1 MLARVERLIGWRQIA
16 GPLVRRYIVLFLA
29 VVFVVLLANSLLEIG
44 FFYRDHNSLLIRAQ
58 REQAEAAAAKIGQFI
73 REIESQLGWTT
84 QLPWSTGTIDQRR
97 FDASRLLRQVQA
109 ITEFTQLDPAGK
121 EQLRVSRV
129 AVDVVASQAD
139 FSQKPVFIDAVA
151 NNVYYGPV
159 YFRRESEPYMTLALA
174 GGRRDAGVSVAEI
187 NLKLIWDV
195 VAAIKVGERGQAFV
209 VDAQGRLIAHPD
221 INLVLRYTDLTRLM
235 QVQVARA
242 TGSAAASESMQVAND
257 IAGREVLTAYAAIAP
272 LGWLVFVELPT
283 DEAYAPLYAAMQRS
297 AALLVAG
304 LTLVFLSGRFFAR
317 RITVPIQA
325 LRAGAARLGSG
336 DLTERILIQTGD
348 EFEALADQFNSM
360 AAQLQGSYADLER
373 KVDERT
379 HQLELAN
386 LAKSRFIAA
395 ASHDLRQPLHALTL
409 FVAHLRD
416 PMKASE
422 RSRLI
427 DRIGAAVAA
436 MNELFNALLDISK
449 LDAGALAP
457 NITEVPVARLL
468 ERIESTF
475 AEAALEKGLSLRLV
489 SSGAWV
495 RSDMIMLERILIN
508 LVSNAVRYTSHGG
521 VVVGCRRRENML
533 RIEVY
538 DSGPGIPEDQ
548 HRNIFEEF
556 YQVAKPEH
564 ERRVGIG
571 LGLAIVDRLCRLLG
585 HTVELTSTMGKGS
598 RFTIIVAMAA
608 APSKNEV
615 AASPPTTGDMVRGKT
630 VVVIDDVPLV
640 LEGMG
645 SLLRNWGFR
654 VVAAKSYDQALVQLV
669 KQNERPDL
677 IVSDY
682 HLPDGRSG
690 IEVIQQI
697 RDVFGTPIPAFLV
710 SGDTDPELLRRA
722 HAKGYLLLHKP
733 VSPMRLR
740 VVLNRLL
747 RPDADDTSCPTIQ
760 ISGTNSIPFVRP

>member
-1 MLARVERLIGWRQIA
+1 MLARFEELVGWRQIS
-16 GPLVRRYIVLFLA
+16 GPLVRKYIVLFLA
-29 VVFVVLLANSLLEIG
+29 VVFVVLLTNSLLEIG
-44 FFYRDHNSLLIRAQ
+44 FFYRDHKSLLIRAQ
-58 REQAEAAAAKIGQFI
+58 REQAQAAAAKIGQFI
-73 REIESQLGWTT
+73 REIESQVGWTT
-84 QLPWSTGTIDQRR
+84 QLPWSAGAIDQRR

-121 EQLRVSRV
+121 EQLRVSRL
-129 AVDVVASQAD
+129 AMDVVASQTD

-159 YFRRESEPYMTLALA
+159 YFRRESEPYMTLALVGA
-174 GGRRDAGVSVAEI
+174 RRDAGVSVAEI

-209 VDAQGRLIAHPD
+209 IDAQGRLIAHPD
-221 INLVLRYTDLTRLM
+221 INLVLRYTDLTRLG
-235 QVQVARA
+235 QVQAARA
-242 TGSAAASESMQVAND
+242 ARSGAVSASIQVAND
-257 IAGREVLTAYAAIAP
+257 IVGREVLTAYAPIAP

-297 AALLVAG
+297 GALLFAG
-304 LTLVFLSGRFFAR
+304 LTLVFLSGLFFAR
-317 RITVPIQA
+317 RITVPIRV
-325 LRAGAARLGSG
+325 LGAGAARLGSG
-336 DLTERILIQTGD
+336 DLTQRILIKTGD

-360 AAQLQGSYADLER
+360 AAQLQESYANLER

-386 LAKSRFIAA
+386 LAKSRFLAA
-395 ASHDLRQPLHALTL
+395 ASHDLRQPLYALTL
-409 FVAHLRD
+409 FVAQLRD
-416 PMKASE
+416 QMEPSE

-427 DRIGAAVAA
+427 DQIDAAVAA
-436 MNELFNALLDISK
+436 MNELFIALLDISK
-449 LDAGALAP
+449 LDAGVLAP
-457 NITEVPVARLL
+457 NIAEFPVARLL
-468 ERIESTF
+468 KRIETTF
-475 AEAALEKGLSLRLV
+475 AEAALEKGLSLRLA

-495 RSDMIMLERILIN
+495 RSDIIMLERILLN

-521 VVVGCRRRENML
+521 VVVGCRQRENML

-556 YQVAKPEH
+556 YQVANPEQD
-564 ERRVGIG
+564 RRVGIGLG

-585 HTVELTSTMGKGS
+585 HSVELTSTIGKGS

-608 APSKNEV
+608 AHSKNEV
-615 AASPPTTGDMVRGKT
+615 ATSPPATSDMVRGKT
-630 VVVIDDVPLV
+630 VLVIDDVPIV

-645 SLLRNWGFR
+645 GLLRNWGFHV
-654 VVAAKSYDQALVQLV
+654 VVAESYNQALVHLA
-669 KQNERPDL
+669 KQNDRPSL

-690 IEVIQQI
+690 IEVIEQI
-697 RDVFGTPIPAFLV
+697 RGVFGTPIPAFLV
-710 SGDTDPELLRRA
+710 SGDTGPELLRRA

-740 VVLNRLL
+740 VVLSRLL
-747 RPDADDTSCPTIQ
+747 TA
-760 ISGTNSIPFVRP
+760 